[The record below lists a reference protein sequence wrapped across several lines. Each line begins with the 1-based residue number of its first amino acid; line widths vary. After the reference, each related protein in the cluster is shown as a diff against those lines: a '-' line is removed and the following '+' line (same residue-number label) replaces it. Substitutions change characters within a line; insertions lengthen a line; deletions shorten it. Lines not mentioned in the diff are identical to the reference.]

1 MVTHKKKP
9 FKGWQGQVRLS
20 ETEAGLANAEPLIVT
35 AAPVTMDTAIDNQF
49 VIGQRS
55 PYAILEG
62 ATSVSGSLTAP
73 FEDEKFANLAGINV
87 EGPITI
93 PEDSLVLGIFP
104 GGFSEGKNALI
115 IFGVRFGTWSS
126 GVATDD
132 VVEQSLDWTGEIPS
146 WKRCE
151 NIGGK
156 KSMYKSIMEGSDE
169 ER

>member
-1 MVTHKKKP
+1 MVIHKKKP

-49 VIGQRS
+49 IIGQRS

-62 ATSVSGSLTAP
+62 ATSVSGSLIAP
-73 FEDEKFANLAGINV
+73 FEDEKFANLAGIMGD
-87 EGPITI
+87 GPIVI
-93 PEDSLVLGIFP
+93 PEVPLVLGIFP
-104 GGFSEGKNALI
+104 DGFGDGKNALI

-126 GVATDD
+126 GIAVDD

-151 NIGGK
+151 SIGK
-156 KSMYKSIMEGSDE
+156 KSIYKSIMEKGDVE
-169 ER
+169 